1 MRCLNCS
8 PRVAAVVDGKNFELS
23 LKSFKKLVLFS
34 WSLGRIS
41 VQPNSCQL
49 SPGVQKFPV
58 ANLLIS
64 FKGVFFRRIQKRI
77 FDPRFA
83 RFCGRKK
90 RKFRNSV
97 GNLGILS

>member
-8 PRVAAVVDGKNFELS
+8 PRVAAVVGGKNFELS

-77 FDPRFA
+77 FESKICQFLRPKEA
-83 RFCGRKK
+83 QIP
-90 RKFRNSV
+90 KFSR
-97 GNLGILS
+97 